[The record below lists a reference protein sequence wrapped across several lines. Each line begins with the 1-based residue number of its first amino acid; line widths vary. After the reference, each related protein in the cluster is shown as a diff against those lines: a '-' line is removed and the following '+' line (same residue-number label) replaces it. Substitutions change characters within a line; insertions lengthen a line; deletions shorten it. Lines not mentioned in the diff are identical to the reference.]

1 MLTRRDCIRWSSV
14 VLGSTA
20 LGPVSALAQGAR
32 FSASA
37 GQPTPSMNYAPQYI
51 AVGKKFLA
59 EEGLDLKLVTS
70 ASGEK
75 LREVLGAG
83 QVQLALGDSSH
94 PILLT
99 NRGRPA
105 KMLFAIDNR
114 SALCNFVIRKD
125 IYDKGVTSIEKLAE
139 WKRPDGSKPVV
150 AVASLGGGQHVYLS
164 YLCERLGVADRFVW
178 LAGGGVRTVLGGLS
192 SAKFD
197 GIGALPNWMF
207 EAVSKGWGTAVFDVS
222 DDASWKKYIGG
233 PVPGTVGFALQSTI
247 DSNPDLVQSYVNGV
261 YRALRWMKSASEAD
275 VFDAVYEPYLRDFPE
290 DVIKK
295 EISFYRTITSYDG
308 LVDETQFANASPI
321 WFRDLTELKKVEY
334 KDAVEPKFIKA
345 AIAKFG

>member
-1 MLTRRDCIRWSSV
+1 MLTRRDCIRWTSI

-20 LGPVSALAQGAR
+20 LGSLPALSQGAR
-32 FSASA
+32 FSATA

-51 AVGKKFLA
+51 AVGKKFIA
-59 EEGLDLKLVTS
+59 EEGLDLKLITS

-75 LREVLGAG
+75 LREVIGAG

-125 IYDKGVTSIEKLAE
+125 IYDKGVTSIEKLAD
-139 WKRPDGSKPVV
+139 WKRPDGSKPVL
-150 AVASLGGGQHVYLS
+150 AIASLGGGQHVYIS
-164 YLCERLGVADRFVW
+164 YLCERLGISDRFVW
-178 LAGGGVRTVLGGLS
+178 LAGGGVRTMLGGLS

-197 GIGALPNWMF
+197 AIGALPNWMF
-207 EAVSKGWGTAVFDVS
+207 EAVSQGWGVAVFDVS
-222 DDASWKKYIGG
+222 NDESWKKYIGG

-247 DSNPDLVQSYVNGV
+247 DNNPDLVQAYVNGV
-261 YRALRWMKSASEAD
+261 YRALRWMKSASESEI
-275 VFDAVYEPYLRDFPE
+275 FQAVYDPFLKDFPE

-295 EISFYRTITSYDG
+295 EISFYRPLTSYDG
-308 LVDETQFANASPI
+308 LVDEAQFANAAPI
-321 WFRDLTELKKVEY
+321 WFRELTRLQRVEY

-345 AIAKFG
+345 AIRKFG